1 MQAQDISVLIVDDEF
16 SVRDSL
22 HRWFKSY
29 GCRVETAPGASEAL
43 IKFKDQ
49 SWDIVLLDIK
59 MPGMDGIELQRRI
72 REIDENTIRIMI
84 TAYAS
89 VDTAVQAL
97 KEGAYD
103 YISKPIN
110 PAQLD
115 HIIRNAIEKRR
126 LISET
131 ALLRKKIE
139 DLSLPEEIVGE
150 SPAIRKILEIVAEV
164 AETDATVMIRGESG
178 TGKELIA
185 RAIHANSR
193 RRYFPIIAINCG
205 AYPEGLLESEIFGHE
220 KGAFTGAQFTRR
232 GKLELAD
239 KGTLFFDEI
248 GNISMK
254 MQMDLLRVLETKQ
267 FSRLGGEKTITTDFR
282 VISATNQDLE
292 QEVKEGRFRED
303 LYYRLNVFT
312 LVLPPLREREEDI
325 PLLANFC
332 LEKFGKTMNK
342 PVRGFAPEAMDLL
355 RRYAWPGNVRELKN
369 VIERAMV
376 VAKGDRIQLAD
387 LSLPFQRNGS
397 SPSADPDSLEEMERM
412 HIQRMLNRT
421 GWNISQAA
429 ILLGI
434 ERVTLYSKIKKF
446 GLQK

>member
-1 MQAQDISVLIVDDEF
+1 MQAQDISVLIVDDEL

-22 HRWFKSY
+22 YRWFKSY
-29 GCRVETAPGASEAL
+29 GCRVDTAQDAYEAL
-43 IKFKDQ
+43 NKYKGQ
-49 SWDIVLLDIK
+49 NWDIVLLDIK
-59 MPGMDGIELQRRI
+59 MPGMDGVELQRRLK
-72 REIDENTIRIMI
+72 EIDEKTIRIMI

-131 ALLRKKIE
+131 VLLRQKIE
-139 DLSLPEEIVGE
+139 DLSLPEEIIGE
-150 SPAIRKILEIVAEV
+150 SQGIRKILEMVAEV
-164 AETDATVMIRGESG
+164 AQTEATVMIRGESG

-185 RAIHANSR
+185 RAIHANSK
-193 RRYFPIIAINCG
+193 RRYFPIITINCG

-220 KGAFTGAQFTRR
+220 KGSFTGAQFTRR

-254 MQMDLLRVLETKQ
+254 MQMDLLRVIETKQ
-267 FSRLGGEKTITTDFR
+267 FSRLGGEKMITTDFR
-282 VISATNQDLE
+282 VVSATNQDLE
-292 QEVKEGRFRED
+292 QDVKGGKFRED

-312 LVLPPLREREEDI
+312 LILPPLRERMSDI
-325 PLLANFC
+325 PLLVEYF
-332 LEKFGKTMNK
+332 LDKFSKTMNK
-342 PVRGFAPEAMDLL
+342 PVEGLSPAALDLL
-355 RRYAWPGNVRELKN
+355 VHYPWPGNVRELRN
-369 VIERAMV
+369 IIERAMV
-376 VAKGDRIQLAD
+376 VVKGKRIEVTD
-387 LSLPFQRNGS
+387 LSLPFEREGNAQGV
-397 SPSADPDSLEEMERM
+397 DSLDEAEKL
-412 HIQRMLNRT
+412 HIQRILNRT
-421 GWNISQAA
+421 EWNISQAA
-429 ILLGI
+429 SLLDI
-434 ERVTLYSKIKKF
+434 ERVTLYSKIKKY

>member
-1 MQAQDISVLIVDDEF
+1 MQAQDISVLIVDDEL

-22 HRWFKSY
+22 YRWFKSY
-29 GCRVETAPGASEAL
+29 GCRVDSAQDAYEAL
-43 IKFKDQ
+43 NKYKGQ
-49 SWDIVLLDIK
+49 NWDIVLLDIK
-59 MPGMDGIELQRRI
+59 MPGMDGVELQRRLK
-72 REIDENTIRIMI
+72 EINENTIRIMI

-126 LISET
+126 LVSE
-131 ALLRKKIE
+131 AAVLRQKIE
-139 DLSLPEEIVGE
+139 DLSLPEEIIGE
-150 SPAIRKILEIVAEV
+150 SQGIRKVLEMVAEV
-164 AETDATVMIRGESG
+164 AKTDATVMIRGESG

-185 RAIHANSR
+185 RAIHANSK
-193 RRYFPIIAINCG
+193 RRYFPIIIINCG

-254 MQMDLLRVLETKQ
+254 MQMDLLRVIETKQ
-267 FSRLGGEKTITTDFR
+267 FSRLGGEKMITTDFR
-282 VISATNQDLE
+282 VVSATNQDLE
-292 QEVKEGRFRED
+292 QDVKEGKFRED

-312 LVLPPLREREEDI
+312 VVLPPLRERATDI
-325 PLLANFC
+325 PLLVEYF
-332 LEKFGKTMNK
+332 LDKFAKTMNK
-342 PVRGFAPEAMDLL
+342 PVEGFSPEALDLL
-355 RRYAWPGNVRELKN
+355 VHYPWPGNVRELRN
-369 VIERAMV
+369 IIERAMV
-376 VAKGDRIQLAD
+376 VVKGKRIEVSD
-387 LSLPFQRNGS
+387 LSLPLDRES
-397 SPSADPDSLEEMERM
+397 YASAAESLEEAERL
-412 HIQRMLNRT
+412 HIQRVLNRT
-421 GWNISQAA
+421 DWNISQAA
-429 ILLGI
+429 SLLGI
-434 ERVTLYSKIKKF
+434 ERVTLYSKIKKY

>member
-1 MQAQDISVLIVDDEF
+1 MQAQDISVLIVDDEL

-22 HRWFKSY
+22 YRWFKSY
-29 GCRVETAPGASEAL
+29 GCRVDAAQDAYEAL
-43 IKFKDQ
+43 NKYKAQ
-49 SWDIVLLDIK
+49 NWDIVLLDIK
-59 MPGMDGIELQRRI
+59 MPGMDGVELQRRLK
-72 REIDENTIRIMI
+72 EINENTIRIMI

-115 HIIRNAIEKRR
+115 HIIRNALEKRR

-131 ALLRKKIE
+131 ALLRQKIE
-139 DLSLPEEIVGE
+139 DLSLPEEIIGE
-150 SPAIRKILEIVAEV
+150 SQGIRKILEMVSEV
-164 AETDATVMIRGESG
+164 AKTDAIVMIRGESG

-185 RAIHANSR
+185 RAIHANSK
-193 RRYFPIIAINCG
+193 RRYFPIITINCG

-220 KGAFTGAQFTRR
+220 KGSFTGAQFTRR

-254 MQMDLLRVLETKQ
+254 MQMDLLRVIETKK
-267 FSRLGGEKTITTDFR
+267 FSRIGGEKTLTTDFR

-292 QEVKEGRFRED
+292 QDVKEGKFRED

-312 LVLPPLREREEDI
+312 LILPPLRERVSDI
-325 PLLANFC
+325 PLLVEYF
-332 LEKFGKTMNK
+332 LDKFIKTMNK
-342 PVRGFAPEAMDLL
+342 PIEGFSPEALDMLVT
-355 RRYAWPGNVRELKN
+355 YPWPGNVRELRN

-376 VAKGDRIQLAD
+376 VVKGKKIAVAD
-387 LSLPFQRNGS
+387 LSLPFDRESRSEQGN
-397 SPSADPDSLEEMERM
+397 SLEGVERV
-412 HIQRMLNRT
+412 HIQHILNRT
-421 GWNISQAA
+421 DWNISQAA
-429 ILLGI
+429 QILGI
-434 ERVTLYSKIKKF
+434 ERVTLYNKIKKY

>member
-1 MQAQDISVLIVDDEF
+1 MQTQDISVLIVDDEL

-22 HRWFKSY
+22 YRWFKSY
-29 GCRVETAPGASEAL
+29 GCRVETAKDAYEAL
-43 IKFKDQ
+43 NKYKGQ
-49 SWDIVLLDIK
+49 NWDIVLLDIK
-59 MPGMDGIELQRRI
+59 MPGMDGVELQRRLK
-72 REIDENTIRIMI
+72 EIDENTIRIMI

-131 ALLRKKIE
+131 ALLRQKIE
-139 DLSLPEEIVGE
+139 DLSLPEEIIGE
-150 SPAIRKILEIVAEV
+150 SQGIRKVLEMVAEV
-164 AETDATVMIRGESG
+164 AKTDATVMIRGESG

-185 RAIHANSR
+185 RAIHANSK
-193 RRYFPIIAINCG
+193 RRYFPIITINCG

-220 KGAFTGAQFTRR
+220 KGSFTGAQFTRR

-248 GNISMK
+248 GNIGMK
-254 MQMDLLRVLETKQ
+254 MQMDLLRVIETKQ
-267 FSRLGGEKTITTDFR
+267 FSRLGGEKMITTDFR
-282 VISATNQDLE
+282 VVSATNQDLE
-292 QEVKEGRFRED
+292 QDVKVGKFRED

-312 LVLPPLREREEDI
+312 LLLPPLRERVTDI
-325 PLLANFC
+325 PILVEYFLD
-332 LEKFGKTMNK
+332 KFAKTMNK
-342 PVRGFAPEAMDLL
+342 PVEKFSPEALDLL
-355 RRYAWPGNVRELKN
+355 VHYPWPGNVRELRN
-369 VIERAMV
+369 IIERAMV
-376 VAKGDRIQLAD
+376 VVKGKKIEVSD
-387 LSLPFQRNGS
+387 LSLPFDREGNS
-397 SPSADPDSLEEMERM
+397 LASDSLEEAERL
-412 HIQRMLNRT
+412 HIQRILNRT
-421 GWNISQAA
+421 DWNISQAA
-429 ILLGI
+429 SLLGI
-434 ERVTLYSKIKKF
+434 ERVTLYSKIKKY

>member
-1 MQAQDISVLIVDDEF
+1 MQAQDISVLIVDDEL

-22 HRWFKSY
+22 YRWFKSY
-29 GCRVETAPGASEAL
+29 GCRVDTAQDAHDAL
-43 IKFKDQ
+43 DKYKGGN
-49 SWDIVLLDIK
+49 WDIVLLDIK
-59 MPGMDGIELQRRI
+59 MPGMDGVELQRRLK
-72 REIDENTIRIMI
+72 EINENTIRIMI

-110 PAQLD
+110 PDRLD

-131 ALLRKKIE
+131 ALLRQKIE
-139 DLSLPEEIVGE
+139 DLSLPEEIIGE
-150 SPAIRKILEIVAEV
+150 SQGIRKILEMVAEV
-164 AETDATVMIRGESG
+164 AKTDATVMIRGESG

-185 RAIHANSR
+185 RAIHANSN
-193 RRYFPIIAINCG
+193 RRYFPIITINCG

-232 GKLELAD
+232 GKLELAH

-254 MQMDLLRVLETKQ
+254 MQMDLLRVIETKQ
-267 FSRLGGEKTITTDFR
+267 FSRLGGEKKITTDFR

-292 QEVKEGRFRED
+292 QDVKVGKFRED

-312 LVLPPLREREEDI
+312 LALPPLRERVTDI
-325 PLLANFC
+325 PILVEYFLG
-332 LEKFGKTMNK
+332 KFAKTMNK
-342 PVRGFAPEAMDLL
+342 PVEGFSPEALDLL
-355 RRYAWPGNVRELKN
+355 VHYPWPGNVRELRN
-369 VIERAMV
+369 IIERAMV
-376 VAKGDRIQLAD
+376 VVKGKRIEVPD
-387 LSLPFQRNGS
+387 LSLPFDREGYS
-397 SPSADPDSLEEMERM
+397 LAADSLEEAERL
-412 HIQRMLNRT
+412 HIQRILNRT
-421 GWNISQAA
+421 DWNISQAA
-429 ILLGI
+429 SLLGI
-434 ERVTLYSKIKKF
+434 ERVTLYNKIKKY

>member
-1 MQAQDISVLIVDDEF
+1 MQAQDISVLIVDDEL

-22 HRWFKSY
+22 YRWFKSY
-29 GCRVETAPGASEAL
+29 GCRVETAQDAYEAMN
-43 IKFKDQ
+43 KYKGQ
-49 SWDIVLLDIK
+49 NWDIVLLDIK
-59 MPGMDGIELQRRI
+59 MPGMDGVELQKRLKAMN
-72 REIDENTIRIMI
+72 ENTIRIMI

-126 LISET
+126 LLSE
-131 ALLRKKIE
+131 AVSLRQKIE
-139 DLSLPEEIVGE
+139 DLSLPEEIIGE
-150 SPAIRKILEIVAEV
+150 SQGIRKILEMVAEV
-164 AETDATVMIRGESG
+164 AKTDATVMIRGESG

-185 RAIHANSR
+185 RAIHANSK
-193 RRYFPIIAINCG
+193 RRYFPIITINCG

-254 MQMDLLRVLETKQ
+254 MQMDLLRVIETKH
-267 FSRLGGEKTITTDFR
+267 FSRLGGEKLVTTDFR
-282 VISATNQDLE
+282 VVSATNQDLE
-292 QEVKEGRFRED
+292 QDVKRGKFRED

-312 LVLPPLREREEDI
+312 LVIPPLRERATDI
-325 PLLANFC
+325 PILVDYFLD
-332 LEKFGKTMNK
+332 KFVKTMNK
-342 PVRGFAPEAMDLL
+342 PVEGFSPEALDLL
-355 RRYAWPGNVRELKN
+355 IHYPWPGNVRELRN
-369 VIERAMV
+369 IIERAMV
-376 VAKGDRIQLAD
+376 VVKGKRIEVSD
-387 LSLPFQRNGS
+387 LSLPFDHEGYS
-397 SPSADPDSLEEMERM
+397 LSASSLEEAERL
-412 HIQRMLNRT
+412 HIQRILNRT
-421 GWNISQAA
+421 EWNISQAA
-429 ILLGI
+429 SLLGI
-434 ERVTLYSKIKKF
+434 ERVTLYSKIKKY

>member
-1 MQAQDISVLIVDDEF
+1 MQAQDISVLIVDDEL

-22 HRWFKSY
+22 YRWFKSY
-29 GCRVETAPGASEAL
+29 GCRVDSAQDAYEAL
-43 IKFKDQ
+43 NKYKGQ
-49 SWDIVLLDIK
+49 NWDIVLLDIK
-59 MPGMDGIELQRRI
+59 MPGMDGVELQRRLK
-72 REIDENTIRIMI
+72 EINENTIRIMI

-126 LISET
+126 LIAET
-131 ALLRKKIE
+131 ASLRQKIE
-139 DLSLPEEIVGE
+139 ELSLPEEIIGE
-150 SPAIRKILEIVAEV
+150 SQGIRKVLEMVAEV
-164 AETDATVMIRGESG
+164 AKTEATVMIRGESG

-185 RAIHANSR
+185 RAIHANSK
-193 RRYFPIIAINCG
+193 RRYFPIIIINCG

-254 MQMDLLRVLETKQ
+254 MQMDLLRVIETKH
-267 FSRLGGEKTITTDFR
+267 FSRLGGEKMITTDFR
-282 VISATNQDLE
+282 VVSATNQDLE
-292 QEVKEGRFRED
+292 QDVKDGKFRED

-312 LVLPPLREREEDI
+312 LVLPPLRERVTDI
-325 PLLANFC
+325 PILVEYFLD
-332 LEKFGKTMNK
+332 KFAKTMNK
-342 PVRGFAPEAMDLL
+342 PVEGFSPEALDLL
-355 RRYAWPGNVRELKN
+355 VQYPWPGNVRELKN
-369 VIERAMV
+369 IIERAMV
-376 VAKGDRIQLAD
+376 VVKGKRIEVSD
-387 LSLPFQRNGS
+387 LSLPFNREGHS
-397 SPSADPDSLEEMERM
+397 LAADSLEEAERL
-412 HIQRMLNRT
+412 HIQQILNRT
-421 GWNISQAA
+421 DWNISQAA
-429 ILLGI
+429 SLLGI
-434 ERVTLYSKIKKF
+434 ERVTLYNKIKKY

>member
-1 MQAQDISVLIVDDEF
+1 MQAQDISVLIVDDEL

-22 HRWFKSY
+22 YRWFKSY
-29 GCRVETAPGASEAL
+29 GCRVETAQDAYEAMN
-43 IKFKDQ
+43 KYKGQ
-49 SWDIVLLDIK
+49 NWDIVLLDIK
-59 MPGMDGIELQRRI
+59 MPGMDGVELQKRLK
-72 REIDENTIRIMI
+72 EMNENTIRIMI

-126 LISET
+126 LISE
-131 ALLRKKIE
+131 AASLRQKIE
-139 DLSLPEEIVGE
+139 DLSLPEEIIGE
-150 SPAIRKILEIVAEV
+150 SQGIRKILEMVAEV
-164 AETDATVMIRGESG
+164 AKTDATVMIRGESG

-185 RAIHANSR
+185 RAIHANSK
-193 RRYFPIIAINCG
+193 RRYFPIITINCG

-254 MQMDLLRVLETKQ
+254 MQMDLLRVIETKH
-267 FSRLGGEKTITTDFR
+267 FSRLGGEKLVTTDFR
-282 VISATNQDLE
+282 VVSATNQDLE
-292 QEVKEGRFRED
+292 QDVKRGKFRED

-312 LVLPPLREREEDI
+312 LVIPPLRERATDI
-325 PLLANFC
+325 PILVDYFLD
-332 LEKFGKTMNK
+332 KFAKTMNK
-342 PVRGFAPEAMDLL
+342 PVEGFSPEALDLL
-355 RRYAWPGNVRELKN
+355 IRYPWPGNVRELRN
-369 VIERAMV
+369 IIERAMV
-376 VAKGDRIQLAD
+376 VVKGKRIEVSD
-387 LSLPFQRNGS
+387 LSLPFDHEGYS
-397 SPSADPDSLEEMERM
+397 LSASSLEEAERL
-412 HIQRMLNRT
+412 HIQRILNRT
-421 GWNISQAA
+421 EWNISQAA
-429 ILLGI
+429 SLLGI
-434 ERVTLYSKIKKF
+434 ERVTLYSKIKKY

>member
-1 MQAQDISVLIVDDEF
+1 MQAQDISVLIVDDEL

-22 HRWFKSY
+22 YRWFKSY
-29 GCRVETAPGASEAL
+29 GCRVDTAQDAYEAMN
-43 IKFKDQ
+43 KYKGQ
-49 SWDIVLLDIK
+49 NWDIVLLDIK
-59 MPGMDGIELQRRI
+59 MPGMDGVELQKRLK
-72 REIDENTIRIMI
+72 EMNENTIRIMI

-126 LISET
+126 LISE
-131 ALLRKKIE
+131 AASLRQKIE
-139 DLSLPEEIVGE
+139 DLSLPEEIIGE
-150 SPAIRKILEIVAEV
+150 SQGIRKILEMVAEV
-164 AETDATVMIRGESG
+164 AKTDATVMIRGESG

-193 RRYFPIIAINCG
+193 RRYFPIITINCG

-254 MQMDLLRVLETKQ
+254 MQMDLLRVIETKHL
-267 FSRLGGEKTITTDFR
+267 SRLGGEKLITTDFR
-282 VISATNQDLE
+282 VVSATNQDLE
-292 QEVKEGRFRED
+292 HDVKVGKFRED

-312 LVLPPLREREEDI
+312 LVIPPLRERATDI
-325 PLLANFC
+325 PILVEYFLD
-332 LEKFGKTMNK
+332 KFTKTMNK
-342 PVRGFAPEAMDLL
+342 PVEGFSPEALDLL
-355 RRYAWPGNVRELKN
+355 VRYPWPGNVRELRN
-369 VIERAMV
+369 IVERAMV
-376 VAKGDRIQLAD
+376 VVKGKKIAVSD
-387 LSLPFQRNGS
+387 LSLPFAHDGDSLS
-397 SPSADPDSLEEMERM
+397 SSSLEEAERL
-412 HIQRMLNRT
+412 HIQRILNRT
-421 GWNISQAA
+421 DWNISQAA
-429 ILLGI
+429 SLLGI
-434 ERVTLYSKIKKF
+434 ERVTLYSKIKKY

>member
-1 MQAQDISVLIVDDEF
+1 MQAQDISVLIVDDEL

-22 HRWFKSY
+22 YRWFKSY
-29 GCRVETAPGASEAL
+29 GCRVDSAQDAYEAL
-43 IKFKDQ
+43 NKYKGQ
-49 SWDIVLLDIK
+49 NWDIVLLDIK
-59 MPGMDGIELQRRI
+59 MPGMDGVELQRRLK
-72 REIDENTIRIMI
+72 EINENTIRIMI

-126 LISET
+126 LVSE
-131 ALLRKKIE
+131 AAVLRQKIE
-139 DLSLPEEIVGE
+139 DLSLPEEIIGE
-150 SPAIRKILEIVAEV
+150 SQGIRKVLEMVAEV
-164 AETDATVMIRGESG
+164 AKTDATVMIRGESG

-185 RAIHANSR
+185 RAIHANSK
-193 RRYFPIIAINCG
+193 RRYFPIIIINCG

-254 MQMDLLRVLETKQ
+254 MQMHLLRVIETKQ
-267 FSRLGGEKTITTDFR
+267 FSRLGGEKMITTDFR
-282 VISATNQDLE
+282 VVSATNQDLE
-292 QEVKEGRFRED
+292 QDVKEGKFRED

-312 LVLPPLREREEDI
+312 VVLPPLRERATDI
-325 PLLANFC
+325 PLLVEYF
-332 LEKFGKTMNK
+332 LDKFAKTMNK
-342 PVRGFAPEAMDLL
+342 PVEGFSPEALDLL
-355 RRYAWPGNVRELKN
+355 VHYPWPGNVRELRN
-369 VIERAMV
+369 IIERAMV
-376 VAKGDRIQLAD
+376 VVKGKRIEVSD
-387 LSLPFQRNGS
+387 LSLPLDRES
-397 SPSADPDSLEEMERM
+397 YASAAESLEEAERL
-412 HIQRMLNRT
+412 HIQRILNRT
-421 GWNISQAA
+421 DWNISQAA
-429 ILLGI
+429 SLLGI
-434 ERVTLYSKIKKF
+434 ERVTLYSKIKKY

>member
-1 MQAQDISVLIVDDEF
+1 MQAQDISVLIVDDEL

-22 HRWFKSY
+22 YRWFKSY
-29 GCRVETAPGASEAL
+29 GCRVDTAQDAYEAL
-43 IKFKDQ
+43 NKYKGQ
-49 SWDIVLLDIK
+49 NWDIVLLDIK
-59 MPGMDGIELQRRI
+59 MPGMDGVELQRRLK
-72 REIDENTIRIMI
+72 EIDEKTIRIMI

-131 ALLRKKIE
+131 VLLRQKIE
-139 DLSLPEEIVGE
+139 DLSLPEEIIGE
-150 SPAIRKILEIVAEV
+150 SQGIRKILEMVAEV
-164 AETDATVMIRGESG
+164 AQTDATVMIRGESG

-185 RAIHANSR
+185 RAIHANSK
-193 RRYFPIIAINCG
+193 RRYFPIITINCG

-220 KGAFTGAQFTRR
+220 KGSFTGAQFTRR

-254 MQMDLLRVLETKQ
+254 MQMDLLRVIETKQ
-267 FSRLGGEKTITTDFR
+267 FSRLGGEKMITTDFR
-282 VISATNQDLE
+282 VVSATNQDLE
-292 QEVKEGRFRED
+292 QDVKGGKFRED

-312 LVLPPLREREEDI
+312 LILPPLRERVSDI
-325 PLLANFC
+325 PLLVEYF
-332 LEKFGKTMNK
+332 LDKFSKTMNK
-342 PVRGFAPEAMDLL
+342 PVEGLSPAALDLL
-355 RRYAWPGNVRELKN
+355 VHYPWPGNVRELRN
-369 VIERAMV
+369 IIERAMV
-376 VAKGDRIQLAD
+376 VVKGKRIEVTD
-387 LSLPFQRNGS
+387 LSLPFEREGYAQGV
-397 SPSADPDSLEEMERM
+397 DSLEEAEKL
-412 HIQRMLNRT
+412 HIQRILNRT
-421 GWNISQAA
+421 DWNISQAA
-429 ILLGI
+429 SLLDI
-434 ERVTLYSKIKKF
+434 ERVTLYSKIKKY

>member
-1 MQAQDISVLIVDDEF
+1 MQAQDISVLIVDDEL

-22 HRWFKSY
+22 YRWFKSY
-29 GCRVETAPGASEAL
+29 GCRVETAQDAYEAMN
-43 IKFKDQ
+43 KYKGQ
-49 SWDIVLLDIK
+49 NWDIVLLDIK
-59 MPGMDGIELQRRI
+59 MPGMDGVELQKRLK
-72 REIDENTIRIMI
+72 EMNENTIRIMI

-126 LISET
+126 LISE
-131 ALLRKKIE
+131 AASLRQKIE
-139 DLSLPEEIVGE
+139 DLSLPEEIIGE
-150 SPAIRKILEIVAEV
+150 SQGIHKILEMVAEV
-164 AETDATVMIRGESG
+164 AKTDATVMIRGESG

-185 RAIHANSR
+185 RAIHANSK
-193 RRYFPIIAINCG
+193 RRYFPIITINCG

-254 MQMDLLRVLETKQ
+254 MQMDLLRVIETKH
-267 FSRLGGEKTITTDFR
+267 FSRLGGEKLVTTDFR
-282 VISATNQDLE
+282 VVSATNQDLE
-292 QEVKEGRFRED
+292 QDVKRGKFRED

-312 LVLPPLREREEDI
+312 LVIPPLRERATDI
-325 PLLANFC
+325 PILVDYFLD
-332 LEKFGKTMNK
+332 KFAKTMNK
-342 PVRGFAPEAMDLL
+342 PVEGFSPEALDLL
-355 RRYAWPGNVRELKN
+355 IRYPWPGNVRELRN
-369 VIERAMV
+369 IIERAMV
-376 VAKGDRIQLAD
+376 VVKGKRIEVSD
-387 LSLPFQRNGS
+387 LSLPFDHEGYS
-397 SPSADPDSLEEMERM
+397 LSASSLEEAERL
-412 HIQRMLNRT
+412 HIQRILNRT
-421 GWNISQAA
+421 EWNISQAA
-429 ILLGI
+429 SLLGI
-434 ERVTLYSKIKKF
+434 ERVTLYSKIKKY

>member
-1 MQAQDISVLIVDDEF
+1 MQAQDISVLIVDDEL

-22 HRWFKSY
+22 YRWFKSY
-29 GCRVETAPGASEAL
+29 GCRVDTAQDAYEAL
-43 IKFKDQ
+43 NKYKGQ
-49 SWDIVLLDIK
+49 NWDIVLLDIK
-59 MPGMDGIELQRRI
+59 MPGMDGVELQRLLK
-72 REIDENTIRIMI
+72 EINENTIRIMI

-131 ALLRKKIE
+131 ASLRQKIE
-139 DLSLPEEIVGE
+139 DLSLPEEIIGE
-150 SPAIRKILEIVAEV
+150 SQGMRKILEMVAEV
-164 AETDATVMIRGESG
+164 AKTDATVMIRGESG
-178 TGKELIA
+178 TGKVLIA
-185 RAIHANSR
+185 RAIHANSK
-193 RRYFPIIAINCG
+193 RRYFPIITINCG

-220 KGAFTGAQFTRR
+220 KGSFTGAQFTRR

-254 MQMDLLRVLETKQ
+254 MQMDLLRVIETKQ
-267 FSRLGGEKTITTDFR
+267 FSRLGGERMITTDFR
-282 VISATNQDLE
+282 VVSDTNQDLE
-292 QEVKEGRFRED
+292 QDVKGGNFRED

-312 LVLPPLREREEDI
+312 LVLPPLRERVSDI
-325 PLLANFC
+325 PLLVDYF
-332 LEKFGKTMNK
+332 LDKFSKTMNK
-342 PVRGFAPEAMDLL
+342 PVEGFTPEALDLL
-355 RRYAWPGNVRELKN
+355 VHYPWPGNVRELRN
-369 VIERAMV
+369 IIERAMV
-376 VAKGDRIQLAD
+376 VVKGKKIEVSD
-387 LSLPFQRNGS
+387 LSLPFDREGYAQGV
-397 SPSADPDSLEEMERM
+397 DSLEEAERL
-412 HIQRMLNRT
+412 HIQRILNLT
-421 GWNISQAA
+421 DWNISQAA
-429 ILLGI
+429 SLLVI
-434 ERVTLYSKIKKF
+434 ERVTLYSKIKKY

>member
-1 MQAQDISVLIVDDEF
+1 MQAQDISVLIVDDEL

-22 HRWFKSY
+22 YRWFKSY
-29 GCRVETAPGASEAL
+29 GCRVDTAQDAYEAL
-43 IKFKDQ
+43 NKYKGQ
-49 SWDIVLLDIK
+49 NWDIVLLDIK
-59 MPGMDGIELQRRI
+59 MPGMDGVELQRRLK
-72 REIDENTIRIMI
+72 EIDEKTIRIMI

-131 ALLRKKIE
+131 ASLRQKIE
-139 DLSLPEEIVGE
+139 DLSLPEEIIGE
-150 SPAIRKILEIVAEV
+150 SQGMRKILEMVAEV
-164 AETDATVMIRGESG
+164 AKTDATVMIRGESG

-185 RAIHANSR
+185 RAIHANSK
-193 RRYFPIIAINCG
+193 RRYFPIITINCG

-220 KGAFTGAQFTRR
+220 KGSFTGAQFTRR

-254 MQMDLLRVLETKQ
+254 MQMDLLRVIETKQ
-267 FSRLGGEKTITTDFR
+267 FSRLGGERMITTDFR
-282 VISATNQDLE
+282 VVSATNQDLE
-292 QEVKEGRFRED
+292 QDVKGGNFRED

-312 LVLPPLREREEDI
+312 LVLPPLRERVSDI
-325 PLLANFC
+325 PLLVDYF
-332 LEKFGKTMNK
+332 LDKFSKTMNK
-342 PVRGFAPEAMDLL
+342 PVEGFTPEALDLL
-355 RRYAWPGNVRELKN
+355 VHYPWPGNVRELRN
-369 VIERAMV
+369 IIERAMV
-376 VAKGDRIQLAD
+376 VVKGKKIEVSD
-387 LSLPFQRNGS
+387 LSLPFDREGYAQGV
-397 SPSADPDSLEEMERM
+397 DSLEEAERL
-412 HIQRMLNRT
+412 HIQRILNRT
-421 GWNISQAA
+421 DWNISQAA
-429 ILLGI
+429 SLLGI
-434 ERVTLYSKIKKF
+434 ERVTLYSKIKKY

>member
-1 MQAQDISVLIVDDEF
+1 MQAQDISVLIVDDEL

-22 HRWFKSY
+22 YRWFKSY
-29 GCRVETAPGASEAL
+29 GCRVDTAQDAYEAL
-43 IKFKDQ
+43 NKYKGQ
-49 SWDIVLLDIK
+49 NWDIALLDIK
-59 MPGMDGIELQRRI
+59 MPGMDGVELQRRLK
-72 REIDENTIRIMI
+72 EINENTIRIMI

-131 ALLRKKIE
+131 ALLRQKIE
-139 DLSLPEEIVGE
+139 DLSLPEEIIGE
-150 SPAIRKILEIVAEV
+150 SQGIRKILEMVAEV
-164 AETDATVMIRGESG
+164 AKTDATVMIRGESG

-185 RAIHANSR
+185 RAIHANSK
-193 RRYFPIIAINCG
+193 RRYFPIITINCG

-220 KGAFTGAQFTRR
+220 KGSFTGAQFTRR

-254 MQMDLLRVLETKQ
+254 MQMDLLRVIETKQ
-267 FSRLGGEKTITTDFR
+267 FSRLGGEKMITTDFR
-282 VISATNQDLE
+282 VVSATNQDLE
-292 QEVKEGRFRED
+292 QDVKAGKFRED

-312 LVLPPLREREEDI
+312 LVLPPLRERVTDI
-325 PLLANFC
+325 PILVEYFLD
-332 LEKFGKTMNK
+332 KFAKTMNK
-342 PVRGFAPEAMDLL
+342 PVEGFSPEALDLIVH
-355 RRYAWPGNVRELKN
+355 YPWPGNVRELRN
-369 VIERAMV
+369 IIERAMV
-376 VAKGDRIQLAD
+376 VVKGKRIEVSD
-387 LSLPFQRNGS
+387 LSLPFDREGYS
-397 SPSADPDSLEEMERM
+397 LAADSLEEAERL
-412 HIQRMLNRT
+412 HIQRILNRT
-421 GWNISQAA
+421 DWNISQAA
-429 ILLGI
+429 SLLGI
-434 ERVTLYSKIKKF
+434 ERVTLYSKIKKY

>member
-1 MQAQDISVLIVDDEF
+1 MQTQDISVLIVDDEL

-22 HRWFKSY
+22 YRWFKSY
-29 GCRVETAPGASEAL
+29 GCRVDTAQDAYEAL
-43 IKFKDQ
+43 NKYKGQ
-49 SWDIVLLDIK
+49 NWDIVLLDIK
-59 MPGMDGIELQRRI
+59 MPGMDGVELQRRLK
-72 REIDENTIRIMI
+72 EIDENTIRIMI

-131 ALLRKKIE
+131 ALLRQKIE
-139 DLSLPEEIVGE
+139 DLSLPEEIIGE
-150 SPAIRKILEIVAEV
+150 SQGIRKILEMVAEV
-164 AETDATVMIRGESG
+164 AKTDATVMIRGESG

-185 RAIHANSR
+185 RAIHANSK
-193 RRYFPIIAINCG
+193 RRYFPIITINCG

-220 KGAFTGAQFTRR
+220 KGSFTGAQFTRR

-254 MQMDLLRVLETKQ
+254 MQMDLLRVIETKQ
-267 FSRLGGEKTITTDFR
+267 FSRLGGEKMITTDFR
-282 VISATNQDLE
+282 VVSATNQDLE
-292 QEVKEGRFRED
+292 QDVKVGKFRED

-312 LVLPPLREREEDI
+312 LVLPPLRERVTDI
-325 PLLANFC
+325 PILVEYFLD
-332 LEKFGKTMNK
+332 KFAKTMNK
-342 PVRGFAPEAMDLL
+342 PVEGFSPEALDLIVH
-355 RRYAWPGNVRELKN
+355 YPWPGNVRELRN
-369 VIERAMV
+369 IIERAMV
-376 VAKGDRIQLAD
+376 VVKGKRIEVSD
-387 LSLPFQRNGS
+387 LSLPFDREGYS
-397 SPSADPDSLEEMERM
+397 LAADSLEEAERL
-412 HIQRMLNRT
+412 HIQRILNRT
-421 GWNISQAA
+421 DWNISQAA
-429 ILLGI
+429 SLLGI
-434 ERVTLYSKIKKF
+434 ERVTLYSKIKKY

>member
-1 MQAQDISVLIVDDEF
+1 MQAQDISILIVDDEL

-22 HRWFKSY
+22 YRWFKSY
-29 GCRVETAPGASEAL
+29 GCRVDTAQDAYEAL
-43 IKFKDQ
+43 NKYKGQ
-49 SWDIVLLDIK
+49 NWDIVLLDIK
-59 MPGMDGIELQRRI
+59 MPGMDGVELQRRLK
-72 REIDENTIRIMI
+72 EIDENTIRIMI

-131 ALLRKKIE
+131 ALLRQKIE
-139 DLSLPEEIVGE
+139 DLSLPEEIIGE
-150 SPAIRKILEIVAEV
+150 SQGIRKILEMVAEV
-164 AETDATVMIRGESG
+164 AKTDATVMIRGESG

-185 RAIHANSR
+185 RAIHANSK
-193 RRYFPIIAINCG
+193 RRYFPIIPINCG

-232 GKLELAD
+232 GKIELAD

-254 MQMDLLRVLETKQ
+254 MQMDLLRVIETKQ
-267 FSRLGGEKTITTDFR
+267 FSRLGGEKMITTDFR
-282 VISATNQDLE
+282 VVSATNQDLE
-292 QEVKEGRFRED
+292 QDVKVGKFRED

-312 LVLPPLREREEDI
+312 LVLPPLRERVTDI
-325 PLLANFC
+325 PILVGYFLD
-332 LEKFGKTMNK
+332 KFAETMNK
-342 PVRGFAPEAMDLL
+342 PVEGLSPEALDLL
-355 RRYAWPGNVRELKN
+355 VHYPWPGNVRELRN
-369 VIERAMV
+369 IIERAMV
-376 VAKGDRIQLAD
+376 VVKKKRIEVSD
-387 LSLPFQRNGS
+387 LSLPFDREGNSQ
-397 SPSADPDSLEEMERM
+397 AADSLEESERL
-412 HIQRMLNRT
+412 HIRRILNRT
-421 GWNISQAA
+421 DWNISQAA
-429 ILLGI
+429 SLLGI
-434 ERVTLYSKIKKF
+434 ERVTLYSKIKKY

>member
-1 MQAQDISVLIVDDEF
+1 MQAQDISVLIVDDEL

-22 HRWFKSY
+22 YRWFKSY
-29 GCRVETAPGASEAL
+29 GCRVDSAQDAYEAL
-43 IKFKDQ
+43 NKYKGQ
-49 SWDIVLLDIK
+49 NWDIVLLDIK
-59 MPGMDGIELQRRI
+59 MPGMDGVELQRRLK
-72 REIDENTIRIMI
+72 EINENTIRIMI

-126 LISET
+126 LVSE
-131 ALLRKKIE
+131 AAVLRQKIE
-139 DLSLPEEIVGE
+139 DLSLPEEIIGE
-150 SPAIRKILEIVAEV
+150 SQGIRKVLEMVAEV
-164 AETDATVMIRGESG
+164 AKTDATVMIRGESG

-185 RAIHANSR
+185 RAIHANSK
-193 RRYFPIIAINCG
+193 RRYFPIIIINCG

-254 MQMDLLRVLETKQ
+254 MQMDLLRVIETKQ
-267 FSRLGGEKTITTDFR
+267 FSRLGGEKMITTDFR
-282 VISATNQDLE
+282 VVSATNQDLE
-292 QEVKEGRFRED
+292 QDVKEGKFRED

-312 LVLPPLREREEDI
+312 VVLPPLRERATDI
-325 PLLANFC
+325 PLLVEYF
-332 LEKFGKTMNK
+332 LDKFAKTMNK
-342 PVRGFAPEAMDLL
+342 PVEGFSPEALDLL
-355 RRYAWPGNVRELKN
+355 VHYPWPGNVRELRN
-369 VIERAMV
+369 IIERAMV
-376 VAKGDRIQLAD
+376 VVKGKRIEVSD
-387 LSLPFQRNGS
+387 LSLPLDRES
-397 SPSADPDSLEEMERM
+397 YASAAESLEEAERL
-412 HIQRMLNRT
+412 HIQRILNRT
-421 GWNISQAA
+421 DWNISQAA
-429 ILLGI
+429 SLLGI
-434 ERVTLYSKIKKF
+434 ERVTLYSKIKKY